1 MKQQLS
7 IMVLATAMLSG
18 CQLSTAAEPAV
29 LTKIDADIKQQIE
42 RFVLE
47 IVGGTQVPLADNV
60 LTEQSELFIEQRMP
74 LDAQGRPLDGR
85 HSLPSYRFTLVKVA
99 GNCVLQHPG
108 SGKRITLADAS
119 CQPVATANK

>member
-1 MKQQLS
+1 MKQQIG
-7 IMVLATAMLSG
+7 IMVLVTAMLSG

-29 LTKIDADIKQQIE
+29 LTKVDSDVKQQIE

-60 LTEQSELFIEQRMP
+60 LMVQSELFIDQRMP
-74 LDAQGRPLDGR
+74 VDGRGLPLDGR
-85 HSLPSYRFTLVKVA
+85 HSLPSYRFTLVKVQ

-108 SGKRITLADAS
+108 SGKSVQLTNTACRALAS
-119 CQPVATANK
+119 SN

>member
-1 MKQQLS
+1 MKQLLAS
-7 IMVLATAMLSG
+7 SVIATAMLTA

-29 LTKIDADIKQQIE
+29 LTKVDDAVKQQIE

-85 HSLPSYRFTLVKVA
+85 HSLPSYRFTLVKVQ

-108 SGKRITLADAS
+108 SGKSIKLANTDCRVVAS
-119 CQPVATANK
+119 SN

>member
-29 LTKIDADIKQQIE
+29 LTKVDADIKQQIE

-85 HSLPSYRFTLVKVA
+85 HSLPSYRFTLVKVQ
-99 GNCVLQHPG
+99 GSCVLQHPG
-108 SGKRITLADAS
+108 SGKSITLADAA
-119 CQPVATANK
+119 CRPLTTVN

>member
-7 IMVLATAMLSG
+7 IMVLVTGMLAG

-29 LTKIDADIKQQIE
+29 LTKVDSTVTQQIE

-85 HSLPSYRFTLVKVA
+85 HSLPSYRFTLVKVQ

-108 SGKRITLADAS
+108 SGKSVQLTS
-119 CQPVATANK
+119 TACRALVSPN